1 MSWRLFFSA
10 AILGAAL
17 MIRLGAPLLS
27 VAVGIALAGWAN
39 HLRVGAARSGGRART

>member
-10 AILGAAL
+10 AVLGAAL

-27 VAVGIALAGWAN
+27 VAVGIALAGWVN
-39 HLRVGAARSGGRART
+39 HVRVTAAGPGGRARS